1 MESGTCTILVA
12 DGIATL
18 RVDNRGPL
26 GACVVRGDKE
36 TDGNYLAA
44 SDTSLVEIGRASQ
57 DVFTVDTSDADEIV
71 TYAPAGATTVTLSTT
86 GGTEGDISYSIVDN
100 ESTCSLSG
108 STVTVVNRGD
118 GECVIRATRAE
129 TDDYQV
135 ATSTVALTILR
146 AEQEVF
152 AARADG
158 SAAGAT
164 VTYTAAGTMVT
175 LDTTGG
181 SDGTISYSVVDS
193 ESNCSISGT
202 TLTVAT
208 RGDGACVVLAQR
220 ASTLNYFATSATVTV
235 TIDKAVQSGFAA
247 RINGSDGDTVAYT
260 SPTLATA
267 ILSTI
272 NNVGGG
278 TVNFAEDDVDC
289 VVGTGSVTISQVG
302 NGACLLTATSAA
314 SENYLEATDTV
325 LLTIIK
331 GSQSISFASLADKTY
346 GDDPL
351 LLEATS
357 ESGEAFVFNTTDG
370 DVCTINNST
379 NTLTIVGVG
388 ACTVTVDQ
396 SGNANYFAAARV
408 TDSFTV
414 VKSAQEITWDTIDP
428 ATYGQL
434 PFLLEASATSG
445 GAMTYTST
453 TPLICTVSTATLT
466 IVTAGSCTVTADQA
480 GTANYLAATQYTQT
494 FTIAKATQTIDFGLL
509 STQTLGA
516 LPFTVSATAS
526 SGLTVS
532 FSSLTGSVCTV
543 SDSTVTLIGGGTC
556 TIRPAQSGND
566 NYLAAA
572 NNDRSFSV
580 IKGSQVLSFTS
591 VPAKTYGD
599 PAFTVTATSTAGL
612 TPSYTGSTPTICSI
626 SLSGTVTINR
636 AGACT
641 IAATQAG
648 NDNYK
653 VASTISLTI
662 TIAKAVQ
669 TITFDPL
676 NDQTLGAA
684 NITLSATST
693 SGLTV
698 TFTSKTTAVCTVFGS
713 TLTVL
718 TAGTCT
724 ITASQSGNLN
734 NNNAVPVDRSFT
746 VSAAPQTIDFTQPV
760 DSTYDTASVALIAT
774 ASSGLEVTFEST
786 TPLVCTVSGDV
797 ATFVDAG
804 TCTVSASQE
813 GSLDYA
819 AATSVTYSFAIA
831 AGVQVIEFDVLGDLT
846 FGAAAFDAL
855 AFTNS
860 GRPVTYS
867 SSTTG
872 VCTTTSAGTITIVG
886 AGTCTITAGA
896 AAGGGYAA
904 ADEVAQSFTVA
915 QASQATLT
923 LTALPTVIALSGGT
937 GTTTLTGAGGS
948 GGGALTYSVVSG
960 SGCSIAS
967 GTATLTATTVGT
979 CVVKVTRA
987 ASANYLVA
995 SSANLS
1001 ITVQA
1006 VPVATGSALAI
1017 IGTKG
1022 VNQTLSVTV
1031 PAGTFTGTP
1040 TPTLTYQWYSCTSA
1054 DTSNTIQTGASI
1066 TGCTAITAATSL
1078 SYKLPGSGLA
1088 AFYRLRI
1095 MAKNTIGVTDYTAY
1109 AWSKTK

>member
-1 MESGTCTILVA
+1 
-12 DGIATL
+12 
-18 RVDNRGPL
+18 
-26 GACVVRGDKE
+26 
-36 TDGNYLAA
+36 
-44 SDTSLVEIGRASQ
+44 
-57 DVFTVDTSDADEIV
+57 
-71 TYAPAGATTVTLSTT
+71 
-86 GGTEGDISYSIVDN
+86 
-100 ESTCSLSG
+100 
-108 STVTVVNRGD
+108 
-118 GECVIRATRAE
+118 
-129 TDDYQV
+129 
-135 ATSTVALTILR
+135 
-146 AEQEVF
+146 
-152 AARADG
+152 
-158 SAAGAT
+158 
-164 VTYTAAGTMVT
+164 
-175 LDTTGG
+175 
-181 SDGTISYSVVDS
+181 VDS

-247 RINGSDGDTVAYT
+247 RINGFDGDTVAYT

-331 GSQSISFASLADKTY
+331 GSQSISFAALADKTY
-346 GDDPL
+346 GDDAL

-370 DVCTINNST
+370 DVCTINNAT
-379 NTLTIVGVG
+379 NELTIVGVG
-388 ACTVTVDQ
+388 TCTLTVDQ
-396 SGNANYFAAARV
+396 SGNTNYFAAARV

-414 VKSAQEITWDTIDP
+414 VKSAQEIAWETIDP

-445 GAMTYTST
+445 GAMTYTSS

-509 STQTLGA
+509 TTQTLGA

-532 FSSLTGSVCTV
+532 FSSQTGSVCTV
-543 SDSTVTLIGGGTC
+543 SGSTVTLIGGGTC

-591 VPAKTYGD
+591 VPAKSYGD

-641 IAATQAG
+641 IAAAQAG

-653 VASTISLTI
+653 AASTISLTI

-676 NDQTLGAA
+676 TDQTLGAA

-693 SGLTV
+693 SGLAV
-698 TFTSKTTAVCTVFGS
+698 TFASKTTAVCTVFGS

-760 DSTYDTASVALIAT
+760 DTTYDTGATTLVAT
-774 ASSGLEVTFEST
+774 ASSGLGVEFAST

-797 ATFVDAG
+797 ATFADAG

-831 AGVQVIEFDVLGDLT
+831 AGVQVIEFDPLGDLT

-860 GRPVTYS
+860 GRAVTFA

-872 VCTTTSAGTITIVG
+872 ICTTTVNGTITIVG
-886 AGTCTITAGA
+886 AGTCTITASA

-904 ADEVAQSFTVA
+904 ADAVDQSFTVA

-923 LTALPTVIALSGGT
+923 LTASPTVIALSGGT
-937 GTTTLTGAGGS
+937 GTTTLTGVGGT

-960 SGCSIAS
+960 SGCSIA
-967 GTATLTATTVGT
+967 TATLTATTVGT

-1017 IGTKG
+1017 TGTKG
-1022 VNQTLSVTV
+1022 VGQTLSLTV
-1031 PAGTFTGTP
+1031 PAGTWTGTP
-1040 TPTLTYQWYSCTSA
+1040 TPTLSYQWFTCTSA
-1054 DTSNTIQTGASI
+1054 DSSNTIQTGASI
-1066 TGCTAITAATSL
+1066 TGCTAISGATTL
-1078 SYKLPGSGLA
+1078 SYKLPASGLA
-1088 AFYRLRI
+1088 ANYRIRV
-1095 MAKNTIGVTDYTAY
+1095 MAQNTIGGTVFTAY